1 MWHKSIL
8 DTVRQAKERGMCLYG
23 AGFWGEVAYKVFTKL
38 GVSPKCFCDDA
49 SDKWGKE
56 YQGIPVYSLE
66 DAVKQYPGAV
76 YIVCA
81 DTIKKRDVW
90 GRKDLERMLH
100 RLKER
105 NVYDSNSELRII
117 MYLFLLDLQNLD
129 SLLSGCQKPDLE
141 GSGGLVKASDLQNLF
156 ILNHM
161 WNSGSY
167 YFEQLFDG
175 HPNVLS
181 LPYSSW
187 VFWTVYEKRLQYLE
201 GTELLIEM
209 AAQMV
214 GYFHS
219 QYEGLYSLQHYKFA
233 DWCVGEHGEF
243 IKDVLID
250 ADDFVKYLLV
260 QLDGATGLKS
270 FGHMMK
276 VYVAAYNNCL
286 GKRKQEGSAYW
297 LFYHQHKPDY
307 DVSEMDKFFD
317 KKEFQRIENVI
328 LIREPVQH
336 CYSWIFRGCIK
347 ENQYTGV
354 EKDKSLLHMLMSEMG
369 VMVQKNP
376 EVHNVKAIRFEDLKF
391 QPEQTMQSLCRWMEI
406 PYLDLML
413 STTLNGIQIYFPTYT
428 EKGLVY
434 ITGNDT
440 TAVNRKDFSAVMTLW
455 DQVRLNMVYGKFK
468 AAYGYGSDI
477 PPFTEFSKETLKEL
491 FQKDFKF
498 AAIAQK
504 VIDEGSPEE
513 GKYDVNEYVKSV
525 FLEYM
530 LNYQDDIEYYDC
542 IKPEEN

>member
-1 MWHKSIL
+1 
-8 DTVRQAKERGMCLYG
+8 
-23 AGFWGEVAYKVFTKL
+23 
-38 GVSPKCFCDDA
+38 
-49 SDKWGKE
+49 
-56 YQGIPVYSLE
+56 
-66 DAVKQYPGAV
+66 
-76 YIVCA
+76 
-81 DTIKKRDVW
+81 
-90 GRKDLERMLH
+90 
-100 RLKER
+100 
-105 NVYDSNSELRII
+105 
-117 MYLFLLDLQNLD
+117 
-129 SLLSGCQKPDLE
+129 
-141 GSGGLVKASDLQNLF
+141 
-156 ILNHM
+156 
-161 WNSGSY
+161 
-167 YFEQLFDG
+167 
-175 HPNVLS
+175 
-181 LPYSSW
+181 
-187 VFWTVYEKRLQYLE
+187 
-201 GTELLIEM
+201 
-209 AAQMV
+209 
-214 GYFHS
+214 
-219 QYEGLYSLQHYKFA
+219 
-233 DWCVGEHGEF
+233 
-243 IKDVLID
+243 
-250 ADDFVKYLLV
+250 
-260 QLDGATGLKS
+260 
-270 FGHMMK
+270 
-276 VYVAAYNNCL
+276 
-286 GKRKQEGSAYW
+286 
-297 LFYHQHKPDY
+297 
-307 DVSEMDKFFD
+307 
-317 KKEFQRIENVI
+317 
-328 LIREPVQH
+328 
-336 CYSWIFRGCIK
+336 
-347 ENQYTGV
+347 
-354 EKDKSLLHMLMSEMG
+354 MLMSEMG